1 MITHNIYDKFLKEYV
16 SDYADCFLIQL
27 EYDFRVEDVLPTEF
41 INEYKEN
48 RMDYVVMTNKN
59 IIIDFEFHSSQL
71 KDDDVRRYTKYAYII
86 GENYKLDVLTFV
98 ISTYDT
104 RNYIKIFKIHEDA
117 SHPIYIHSLKTIDGD
132 KIFRKLIEKHEN
144 KEKLNKKDISELAL
158 LPFYGSKYPIEEVLY
173 NVVVLTNNLNFDMN
187 NEEDKKNFLFLKYSQ
202 AQFLNHFVKDKFWQ
216 DKLIKVF
223 DMGRDPFKEIVME
236 IYNSEMKKSRLEGI
250 EEGKSIAKEEVNKS
264 VLEIAKEEV
273 DKSVLEIAKNM
284 INKNFSKKDIME
296 CTKITEKQ
304 FLALLKV

>member
-1 MITHNIYDKFLKEYV
+1 MITHNLYDKFLKEYV

-27 EYDFRVEDVLPTEF
+27 NYDFRVKDVLPTEF

-48 RMDYVVMTNKN
+48 RMDYVILTNKN
-59 IIIDFEFHSSQL
+59 IIIDFEFHSSPL

-132 KIFRKLIEKHEN
+132 KIFRKLIEKNAN

-187 NEEDKKNFLFLKYSQ
+187 NKEDKKNFLFLRSSQ
-202 AQFLNHFVKDKFWQ
+202 DQFLNHFVKDEIWK
-216 DKLIKVF
+216 DKLRKVF
-223 DMGRDPFKEIVME
+223 YMSPGPLEEKVME
-236 IYNSEMKKSRLEGI
+236 IYNREI
-250 EEGKSIAKEEVNKS
+250 EKAELRGVEKTELKYKEEWDKS
-264 VLEIAKEEV
+264 MLEIAKT
-273 DKSVLEIAKNM
+273 M
-284 INKNFSKKDIME
+284 INKNFSKKDIIE
-296 CTKITEKQ
+296 CTKITEEQ
-304 FLALLKV
+304 FLSL

>member
-1 MITHNIYDKFLKEYV
+1 MITHNLYDKFLKEYV

-27 EYDFRVEDVLPTEF
+27 NYDFRVKDVLPTEF

-48 RMDYVVMTNKN
+48 RMDYVILTNKN
-59 IIIDFEFHSSQL
+59 IIIDFEFHSSPL
-71 KDDDVRRYTKYAYII
+71 KDDDIRRYTKYAYII

-132 KIFRKLIEKHEN
+132 KIFRKLKEKNVN

-173 NVVVLTNNLNFDMN
+173 NVVILTNNLNFDMN
-187 NEEDKKNFLFLKYSQ
+187 NKEDKKNFLFLRSSQ
-202 AQFLNHFVKDKFWQ
+202 DQFLNHFVKDEIWK
-216 DKLIKVF
+216 DKLRKVF
-223 DMGRDPFKEIVME
+223 YMSPGPLEEKVME
-236 IYNSEMKKSRLEGI
+236 IYNREI
-250 EEGKSIAKEEVNKS
+250 EKAELRGVEKTELKYKEEW
-264 VLEIAKEEV
+264 
-273 DKSVLEIAKNM
+273 DKSMLEVAKTM
-284 INKNFSKKDIME
+284 IKNKCTKEQVINS
-296 CTKITEKQ
+296 TKITEKQ
-304 FLALLKV
+304 FLTLLKV